1 MPWQWVKDQDGF
13 LSRGRKEVSKA
24 HSKGKE
30 KKGEWPCDVSGCQAT
45 GKAANRAG
53 RTTCHYCLMPKGAGS
68 VVRQAERDAF
78 RAKVCSPGQ
87 APAAAAA
94 KANAKEAAPA
104 SKSSAGL
111 PASYI
116 RPADG
121 VPSDAPASAASPSAS
136 TVAVADRPMPLAFDE
151 ATLKELVDILPAL
164 APLAKILTED
174 YIPSRFTARDTAQ
187 GIFDRCLSTHRP
199 CTSQEARSKQE
210 AQVNR
215 LKAAVAAMGDDDS
228 TETVALKSKLKAEE
242 MAMAKLSNVKPST
255 TLETTSLASAR
266 ARYVEACEERRD
278 FCRRAKAK
286 SEARRES
293 RRSLL
298 GALRSQ
304 IARAEVSMAALDTA
318 HTAAHEERACAHKS
332 LEQEVLALFDA
343 RAGAA
348 VAQPGGG
355 NDKLDVIIAEKIALQ
370 KRLAEL
376 EQQQQ
381 ASLQPTAFDITFDD
395 VSVSSLPA
403 AKVPEGPDLTIQG
416 HVYHLLSAWIQ
427 SGANT
432 QFTFQQLV
440 NHGMLEDKVFEFLTS
455 ILGDVWKRWFAAEP
469 LLSHVVPRQVALLL
483 HHGLDRVRA
492 TWQADN
498 AIPGKAATAYAVLC
512 GESKKRRA
520 AS

>member
-1 MPWQWVKDQDGF
+1 MPWQWAKGQDGF
-13 LSRGRKEVSKA
+13 LSREKKGASKA
-24 HSKGKE
+24 QSQGKE
-30 KKGEWPCDVSGCQAT
+30 KKGEWSCDVSGCHAT

-53 RTTCHYCLMPKGAGS
+53 RTTCHYCLMPKGSGS
-68 VVRQAERDAF
+68 AVRQAERDTF
-78 RAKVCSPGQ
+78 RAKVCGPGQ
-87 APAAAAA
+87 APVAAAA
-94 KANAKEAAPA
+94 KASAREAAPA
-104 SKSSAGL
+104 SIAPVVL
-111 PASYI
+111 PAS
-116 RPADG
+116 A
-121 VPSDAPASAASPSAS
+121 SAPASAASPSAS
-136 TVAVADRPMPLAFDE
+136 TGAAADRPTPLAFDE
-151 ATLKELVDILPAL
+151 ATLAGLADILPAL
-164 APLAKILTED
+164 APLAKMLAED
-174 YIPSRFTARDTAQ
+174 YLPSRFTARATAQ
-187 GIFDRCLSTHRP
+187 EIFDRCLSTHRP

-210 AQVNR
+210 AQVSR

-228 TETVALKSKLKAEE
+228 TETVALKSKLKVEE
-242 MAMAKLSNVKPST
+242 AAMAKLSNVMPST

-266 ARYVEACEERRD
+266 ARYIEACEERRD

-304 IARAEVSMAALDTA
+304 IARAEESMAALDTA
-318 HTAAHEERACAHKS
+318 HTAAHEERARAHKA

-348 VAQPGGG
+348 VAQPVGGG
-355 NDKLDVIIAEKIALQ
+355 DQLDAIIAEKVALQ
-370 KRLAEL
+370 KRFVEL
-376 EQQQQ
+376 EKQHQ
-381 ASLQPTAFDITFDD
+381 ASLQPAAFDITFED
-395 VSVSSLPA
+395 VSLADLPA
-403 AKVPEGPDLTIQG
+403 AKVPVGPDLAVQG

-498 AIPGKAATAYAVLC
+498 ALPGKAATAYAVLC

-520 AS
+520 AH